1 MENMMPGP
9 PPKPIEQKRRTGNPG
24 QKPLPQVGTL
34 IALPAADGIPPTLR
48 PLMNEGQRLWNRVWS
63 EGAVWLSPNT
73 DIELVQMLAETM
85 EERGPLRD
93 LVLSGE
99 GEWRDRVAL
108 RTIDDQIKSLLSA
121 LGFTP
126 VDRTRMGV
134 AEVRGLSKLEA
145 LQARAAQR

>member
-1 MENMMPGP
+1 MPN
-9 PPKPIEQKRRTGNPG
+9 PPKPIEQQRKLGNPG
-24 QKPLPQVGTL
+24 KRALPAVASV
-34 IALPAADGIPPTLR
+34 IALPAADGIPLVLR

-85 EERGPLRD
+85 EERSELRQ
-93 LVLSGE
+93 LVMSGQ

-108 RTIDDQIKSLLSA
+108 RSVDDQIKSLLSA

-134 AEVRGLSKLEA
+134 AEVRSMSKLEA

>member
-1 MENMMPGP
+1 MISLPN
-9 PPKPIEQKRRTGNPG
+9 PPKPNEVKRKLGNPG
-24 QKPLPQVGTL
+24 QRPLPAVASVT
-34 IALPAADGIPPTLR
+34 ALPAADGVPVPLR
-48 PLMNEGQRLWNRVWS
+48 PLMHQGQRMWERIWG
-63 EGAVWLSPNT
+63 EGAIWLSPNT
-73 DIELVQMLAETM
+73 DIELIQMLAETM
-85 EERGPLRD
+85 DEREGLRG

-108 RTIDDQIKSLLSA
+108 RSIDDQVKSMLSA

-145 LQARAAQR
+145 LQARAAKR

>member
-1 MENMMPGP
+1 MGN
-9 PPKPIEQKRRTGNPG
+9 PPKPHELARKLGNPG
-24 QKPLPQVGTL
+24 KRALPAVTSL
-34 IALPAADGIPPTLR
+34 IMLPAADGIPVVLR
-48 PLMNEGQRLWNRVWS
+48 PLMHEGQRLWNRVWS
-63 EGAVWLSPNT
+63 EGAVWLSPHT

-85 EERGPLRD
+85 EEREALRAY
-93 LVLSGE
+93 VLSGDA
-99 GEWRDRVAL
+99 EWRDRVAL
-108 RTIDDQIKSLLSA
+108 RNIDDQIKSMLSA

>member
-1 MENMMPGP
+1 MPN
-9 PPKPIEQKRRTGNPG
+9 PPKPIEVKRKLGNPG
-24 QKPLPQVGTL
+24 GR
-34 IALPAADGIPPTLR
+34 ALPAVASITALAPADGVPVPLR
-48 PLMNEGQRLWNRVWS
+48 PLLPEGARLWQRVWS

-85 EERGPLRD
+85 DEREGLREF
-93 LVLSGE
+93 VMSGAA
-99 GEWRDRVAL
+99 EWRDRVAL
-108 RTIDDQIKSLLSA
+108 RSVDDQIKSMLSA

-145 LQARAAQR
+145 LQARAAKR

>member
-1 MENMMPGP
+1 MPN
-9 PPKPIEQKRRTGNPG
+9 PPKPIEQQRKLGNPG
-24 QKPLPQVGTL
+24 KRALPAVASV
-34 IALPAADGIPPTLR
+34 IALPAADGIPPVLR

-85 EERGPLRD
+85 EERSELRQ
-93 LVLSGE
+93 LVMSGQ

-108 RTIDDQIKSLLSA
+108 RSVDDQIKSLLSA

-134 AEVRGLSKLEA
+134 AEVRSMSKLEA

>member
-1 MENMMPGP
+1 MPN
-9 PPKPIEQKRRTGNPG
+9 PPKPIEQQRKLGNPG
-24 QKPLPQVGTL
+24 KRALPAISSV
-34 IALPAADGIPPTLR
+34 IALPAADGIPPVLR
-48 PLMNEGQRLWNRVWS
+48 PLMREGQRLWNRVWS

-85 EERGPLRD
+85 EEREALRAY
-93 LVLSGE
+93 VLSGE
-99 GEWRDRVAL
+99 GEWRDRIAL
-108 RTIDDQIKSLLSA
+108 RNIDDQIKSMLSA

-134 AEVRGLSKLEA
+134 AEVRSMSKLEA

>member
-1 MENMMPGP
+1 
-9 PPKPIEQKRRTGNPG
+9 
-24 QKPLPQVGTL
+24 V
-34 IALPAADGIPPTLR
+34 IALPAADGIPPVLR

-73 DIELVQMLAETM
+73 DIEIVQMLAETM
-85 EERGPLRD
+85 DERQGLREY
-93 LVLSGE
+93 VLSGE

-108 RTIDDQIKSLLSA
+108 RNIDDQIKSTLSA

-134 AEVRGLSKLEA
+134 A
-145 LQARAAQR
+145 

>member
-1 MENMMPGP
+1 MPN
-9 PPKPIEQKRRTGNPG
+9 PPKPIEQQRKLGNPG
-24 QKPLPQVGTL
+24 KRALPAVASV
-34 IALPAADGIPPTLR
+34 IALPAADGIPPVLR
-48 PLMNEGQRLWNRVWS
+48 PLMNEGQRLWDRVWS

-85 EERGPLRD
+85 EERGALRD
-93 LVLSGE
+93 LVLSGQ

-108 RTIDDQIKSLLSA
+108 RSIDDQIKSLLSA

-134 AEVRGLSKLEA
+134 AEVRSMSKLDA